1 MDITKNC
8 QIFDPKKHQK
18 PRYSTMKEMYHT
30 PHSEE
35 LTSEEIELIKQ
46 TDEDFEKVILMSLQ
60 R

>member
-1 MDITKNC
+1 
-8 QIFDPKKHQK
+8 
-18 PRYSTMKEMYHT
+18 MKEMYHT

-60 R
+60 RWVDIKFLKLEQVVMKMIE